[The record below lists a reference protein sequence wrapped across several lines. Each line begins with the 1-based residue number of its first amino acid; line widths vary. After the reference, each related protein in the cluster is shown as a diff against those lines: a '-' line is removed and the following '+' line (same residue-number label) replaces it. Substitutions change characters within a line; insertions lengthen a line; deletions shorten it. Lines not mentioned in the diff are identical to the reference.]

1 MKFAVLLVSVADKPR
16 VTTLTRAWV
25 ERACA
30 SVKRY
35 FEDQSGGRVSP
46 VFQVFDWYALSMT
59 FAQWMALGG
68 NVSAAVNAEISAA
81 QQIDFSGFDRFIYI
95 QDSGM
100 SNTGVSE
107 NDETRIEAR
116 DFDPALLAH
125 ELGHVYGP
133 DDSFL
138 DTPTG
143 PARYDDLFCVMGRE
157 GNKYSF
163 RDPALISPAEGADAS
178 HADCGP
184 GMCVPSLLATGWL
197 EIGKHAVQVTGYTN
211 AAPGSSLRIRALDGA
226 PAKNSVGLPS
236 FCYVDDGDRYFVE
249 YRVPRSRWDSGL
261 PPSLLGWVVV
271 HRTVLD
277 EPLMTLQVAA
287 FQASPGQT
295 LTIGG
300 PSNIYI
306 FGGGPLRI
314 TVLGCD
320 PATGSIDLELLSRVG
335 KAAAGTSSP
344 SRASGRSRAPC
355 YGLPWPDG
363 AHFRPK
369 AHTLSRW
376 RNCRNSSTRKKLP
389 AARSCG
395 TNRCLRLRAGVSS
408 TNCASRSKRSRLPDL
423 KTRPPTYLAWHRRC
437 LWLSKSRYE
446 GESAVPSENNGGQA
460 TPLLDRHLKA

>member
-320 PATGSIDLELLSRVG
+320 PATGSIDLNFYRKLGKPPQYHRALRGLQAGAGRRVMDSLG
-335 KAAAGTSSP
+335 RMAHISGRRRIRCRAGEIVATRAHGRNCPRRAAAAPTAACGCEP
-344 SRASGRSRAPC
+344 ASVRR
-355 YGLPWPDG
+355 
-363 AHFRPK
+363 
-369 AHTLSRW
+369 T
-376 RNCRNSSTRKKLP
+376 
-389 AARSCG
+389 ARVAQRDPGCQ
-395 TNRCLRLRAGVSS
+395 T
-408 TNCASRSKRSRLPDL
+408 
-423 KTRPPTYLAWHRRC
+423 
-437 LWLSKSRYE
+437 
-446 GESAVPSENNGGQA
+446 
-460 TPLLDRHLKA
+460 

>member
-226 PAKNSVGLPS
+226 PNSVGLPS

-320 PATGSIDLELLSRVG
+320 PATGSIDLNFYRKLGKPPQYIEPFEGFRQEPGAVLWTPLAGWRTFPAEGAYAVALEKLSQLEHTEEIARGAQLRHQPLL
-335 KAAAGTSSP
+335 AAA
-344 SRASGRSRAPC
+344 SRRQFDELRESLKEIQAAR
-355 YGLPWPDG
+355 LED
-363 AHFRPK
+363 
-369 AHTLSRW
+369 
-376 RNCRNSSTRKKLP
+376 P
-389 AARSCG
+389 AADLS
-395 TNRCLRLRAGVSS
+395 GV
-408 TNCASRSKRSRLPDL
+408 ASPM
-423 KTRPPTYLAWHRRC
+423 PVVIE
-437 LWLSKSRYE
+437 KSI
-446 GESAVPSENNGGQA
+446 
-460 TPLLDRHLKA
+460 

>member
-1 MKFAVLLVSVADKPR
+1 MKFAVLLVSLSDVPR

-46 VFQVFDWYALSMT
+46 VFEVFDWYPLSLT
-59 FAQWMALGG
+59 YAEWMELGG
-68 NVSAAVNAEISAA
+68 NVSTVVNAEISKAKE
-81 QQIDFSGFDRFIYI
+81 IDFSGFDRFIYI
-95 QDSGM
+95 QDSGT

-138 DTPTG
+138 NTPTG

-157 GNKYSF
+157 GAKYSF
-163 RDPALISPAEGADAS
+163 PDPALISPADGADAS

-197 EIGKHAVQVTGYTN
+197 EVDKHAAQVTGYTN
-211 AAPGSSLRIRALDGA
+211 AAPGSTLRIRALDGA
-226 PAKNSVGLPS
+226 PARNAVGLPS

-261 PPSLLGWVVV
+261 PPSTLGWVVV
-271 HRTVLD
+271 HRTALGQ
-277 EPLMTLQVAA
+277 PLMTLQVAA

-300 PSNIYI
+300 PANIYI

-320 PATGSIDLELLSRVG
+320 SATNSIDLGFYRQLG
-335 KAAAGTSSP
+335 KPPQYIVPFEGFRQEPGALFWTPSAGW
-344 SRASGRSRAPC
+344 RAFPAG
-355 YGLPWPDG
+355 G
-363 AHFRPK
+363 AY
-369 AHTLSRW
+369 
-376 RNCRNSSTRKKLP
+376 
-389 AARSCG
+389 
-395 TNRCLRLRAGVSS
+395 AGVLEKLSQLEH
-408 TNCASRSKRSRLPDL
+408 TAVVARGAQRRHQTVLAATSRRQFHELR
-423 KTRPPTYLAWHRRC
+423 
-437 LWLSKSRYE
+437 
-446 GESAVPSENNGGQA
+446 ESLEEIRTAPAE
-460 TPLLDRHLKA
+460 